1 MYLNAYA
8 QITDTVCA
16 LCVCLCDQKLEHSY
30 KELLRLGY
38 KREAVSVM
46 RQRADVFMTIARKH
60 TDVTGKHDYMLR
72 ALKVLRHA
80 GQVSDDVYN
89 ETITLAPI
97 GEVSIVQQVLCEGCS
112 TNLTHTLWCDL
123 RIIVLSCKNLFCTW
137 VRCEL

>member
-97 GEVSIVQQVLCEGCS
+97 GEVSFVQQVFCEGCS
-112 TNLTHTLWCDL
+112 ASL
-123 RIIVLSCKNLFCTW
+123 
-137 VRCEL
+137 VR